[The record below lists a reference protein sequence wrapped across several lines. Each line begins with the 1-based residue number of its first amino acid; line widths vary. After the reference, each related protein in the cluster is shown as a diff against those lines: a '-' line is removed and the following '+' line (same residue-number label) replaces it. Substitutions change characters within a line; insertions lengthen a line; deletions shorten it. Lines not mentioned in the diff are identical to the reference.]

1 VKAFSEPG
9 QEVAGMRSSDT
20 DSSHKEAFDRALDE
34 AFYAIIKEKLENVRL
49 ALKRRRIES
58 NSGGENK

>member
-1 VKAFSEPG
+1 
-9 QEVAGMRSSDT
+9 MRSSDT